1 MAPSKPKLNPSMQP
15 TDHEIIMTDSDQQ
28 PAEEPI
34 SFEDAFTRLESVV
47 RRLESGQMSLDQSTA
62 LFEEGMQL
70 AKTCTEMLNS
80 AELKI
85 KRLQQGLVE
94 QLNLVSDD

>member
-1 MAPSKPKLNPSMQP
+1 MSN
-15 TDHEIIMTDSDQQ
+15 SDQSQ
-28 PAEEPI
+28 PEPPT

-47 RRLESGQMSLDQSTA
+47 RRLESGQMTLDQSTA

-70 AKTCTEMLNS
+70 AKICTELLNG

-85 KRLQQGLVE
+85 QRLQQGLAE
-94 QLNLVSDD
+94 QLNLVSDE

>member
-1 MAPSKPKLNPSMQP
+1 
-15 TDHEIIMTDSDQQ
+15 MTDAHNTD
-28 PAEEPI
+28 AEEPV

-47 RRLESGQMSLDQSTA
+47 RRLESGQMSLDQSTE

-70 AKTCTEMLNS
+70 AKRCTEMLNG

-94 QLNLVSDD
+94 QLNLVSEE

>member
-1 MAPSKPKLNPSMQP
+1 
-15 TDHEIIMTDSDQQ
+15 MTDSDQSQ
-28 PAEEPI
+28 PEPPT

-70 AKTCTEMLNS
+70 AKTCTELLNG

-85 KRLQQGLVE
+85 QRLQRGLAE
-94 QLNLVSDD
+94 QLNLVSDE

>member
-1 MAPSKPKLNPSMQP
+1 
-15 TDHEIIMTDSDQQ
+15 MTDSDQSQ
-28 PAEEPI
+28 PEPPA

-47 RRLESGQMSLDQSTA
+47 RRLEGGQMSLDQSTA

-70 AKTCTEMLNS
+70 AKTCTELLNG

-85 KRLQQGLVE
+85 QRLQQGLVE
-94 QLNLVSDD
+94 QLNLVSDE

>member
-1 MAPSKPKLNPSMQP
+1 MNC
-15 TDHEIIMTDSDQQ
+15 DDQS
-28 PAEEPI
+28 PEERPMN
-34 SFEDAFTRLESVV
+34 FEDAFTRLESVV

-70 AKTCTEMLNS
+70 AKICTEMLNG
-80 AELKI
+80 AEMKI
-85 KRLQQGLVE
+85 KRLQQGLAE